1 MPDQLVLPVL
11 KVKQNI
17 GDFYIAS
24 IKAKDLVDISFSDVR
39 RLAKEQR
46 DVEKYLGIQ
55 RPVSPKRIR
64 QIKEYIE
71 GGDATFPTAV
81 IVAIDER
88 CIDYRDIDEERGMGE
103 ITIFPY
109 EPEEGSG
116 DEAIP
121 FNRIAKVI
129 DGQHRIAAFMDEDN
143 NWCFDFNDG
152 EGEDFDINLSI
163 FVGADIPDQANI
175 FATVNMA
182 QTKVNKS
189 LVYDLTGLA
198 RTRSPYK
205 TCHDIAVALDAEE
218 KSPFFKRIKRLG
230 KTTPGRKGETLTQA
244 SFVETLVSF
253 ISSEPVKDRNNLLD
267 GKRLKHASH
276 DELKKTPFRNLFIEE
291 RDLDIA
297 EIIFNYFVAVCEK
310 WPRSWSE
317 TTLTGNLLPRTNAF
331 KAFMKYLKED
341 VYLDIVKEDFGK
353 IPTSEEFRPYFD
365 HVQINDEDFTT
376 RNFVPG
382 STGQSVFLKVLRGQ
396 LSLDDLIDED

>member
-1 MPDQLVLPVL
+1 MFEPLVLPVI
-11 KVKQNI
+11 KVRQKI

-24 IKAKDLVDISFSDVR
+24 IKAKDLVDISYSDVR
-39 RLAKEQR
+39 RLAEEQR

-55 RPVSPKRIR
+55 RPVSSRRIK

-88 CIDYRDIDEERGMGE
+88 CIEYEELNEGRGVGQITINSYEAEEGVDEES
-103 ITIFPY
+103 IPY
-109 EPEEGSG
+109 
-116 DEAIP
+116 
-121 FNRIAKVI
+121 NKIAKVL

-143 NWCFDFNDG
+143 NWCFDFG
-152 EGEDFDINLSI
+152 EEEEDFEINLSI
-163 FVGADIPDQANI
+163 FVGVDIPDQANI
-175 FATVNMA
+175 FATVNLA
-182 QTKVNKS
+182 QTKVNRS

-218 KSPFFKRIKRLG
+218 YSPFFERIKRLG

-244 SFVETLVSF
+244 SFVETLVTF
-253 ISSEPVKDRNNLLD
+253 ISTEPVKDRNLLLE
-267 GKRLKHASH
+267 GRRLSKPDP
-276 DELKKTPFRNLFIEE
+276 DELIKVPFRTLFIEE

-297 EIIFNYFVAVCEK
+297 EIIFNYFCAVRDR
-310 WPRSWSE
+310 WPRSWAE

-331 KAFMKYLKED
+331 KALMKYLKED
-341 VYLDIVKEDFGK
+341 VYIQVVGQEIGR
-353 IPTSEEFRPYFD
+353 IPSTEEFRPYLD
-365 HVQINDEDFTT
+365 RVEVNDEDFTT
-376 RNFVPG
+376 KNFVPG

-396 LSLDDLIDED
+396 LSLSEIVEGD